1 MGTQKFEILNTQSNI
16 EWVGRKVT
24 GAHNGTIA
32 IKKGEIVLKDGQL
45 TGGKFIIDTTSI
57 KILDLT
63 NTALNAQFA
72 AHLASEDFFS
82 IEKYPEASLE
92 ISGVIGNHVEGDLT
106 IKGITNPI
114 GFDVVIN
121 TNGDTLT
128 ATGQL
133 VIDRTDYN
141 MKFRSGNFFKDL
153 GDTLI
158 YNDFDL
164 NVTVTAKAV

>member
-63 NTALNAQFA
+63 DTALNAQFA